1 MKDVQA
7 IKALLSSPKDIVITT
22 HASPDADALG
32 SSLGLYM
39 FLKKRGH
46 RITVITPTGYPEFL
60 NWMKGNDEVIIN
72 QESTFKLVANKVG
85 NAEVIF
91 CLDFSGLKR
100 INNMGPI
107 IGSASAQKIMID
119 HHLDPEDFADY
130 SLWDIKSSATAE
142 LVYDLIEALGGI
154 GELDADIAE
163 CLYAGIMTDTGS
175 FKHPSTS
182 AKTHRVVASLM
193 DSGANINKVSRNIY
207 DTNSLNRLRF
217 IGYALMEKLIVLD
230 NVKAAYFVITA
241 EEHERF
247 HLKSGDTE
255 GLVNYALSIKDV
267 ELAAIIMEK
276 DDEVRLSFRSLG
288 DRAVN
293 AFAAKH
299 FDGGGHKNAAGGR
312 SSDPLEETVAKFKR
326 LIESQSVT

>member
-1 MKDVQA
+1 MKDIQA

-22 HASPDADALG
+22 HASPDGDALG
-32 SSLGLYM
+32 SSLGLSQY
-39 FLKKRGH
+39 LKKHGH
-46 RITVITPTGYPEFL
+46 TVSVVTPTAYPEFL
-60 NWMKGNDEVIIN
+60 NWMKGNDQVIVN
-72 QESTFKLVANKVG
+72 QDTTFSEISNKIL
-85 NAEVIF
+85 NADVIF

-100 INNMGPI
+100 INNLGPLVK
-107 IGSASAQKIMID
+107 ASPAIKILID
-119 HHLDPEDFADY
+119 HHLDPEDFANY
-130 SLWDIKSSATAE
+130 SLWDTKSSATAE
-142 LVYDLIEALGGI
+142 LVFDFIEELGGAAEI
-154 GELDADIAE
+154 DADIAE

-175 FKHPSTS
+175 FKHPSTG

-193 DSGANINKVSRNIY
+193 DSGANINKVSRSIY

-217 IGYALMEKLIVLD
+217 IGYALMEKLVVLD
-230 NVKAAYFVITA
+230 KVKAAYFVITA

-276 DDEVRLSFRSLG
+276 NEEVRLSFRSLG
-288 DRAVN
+288 NRAVN

-299 FDGGGHKNAAGGR
+299 FDGGGHKNAAGGH
-312 SSDPLEETVAKFKR
+312 STDSLDETVAKFKR
-326 LIESQSVT
+326 LIEIQSIS